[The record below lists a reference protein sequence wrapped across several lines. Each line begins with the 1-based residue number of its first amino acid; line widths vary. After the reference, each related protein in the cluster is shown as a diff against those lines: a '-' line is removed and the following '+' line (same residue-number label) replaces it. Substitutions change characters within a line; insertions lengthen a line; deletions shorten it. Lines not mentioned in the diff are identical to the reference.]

1 MEINKQGGNRWRK
14 DNTNTLRQNV
24 CLLCLSNFEKG
35 FSSAWTN
42 ISYQQQW
49 TVAVAYRLVNQ
60 QICKT
65 PKSSSNLHLK
75 KILVRLIIMPKGSEL
90 ILIQSYKI

>member
-14 DNTNTLRQNV
+14 DNTNTLRQKV
-24 CLLCLSNFEKG
+24 SLLCLSNFEKG

-49 TVAVAYRLVNQ
+49 TVAVAYWLVNQ

-65 PKSSSNLHLK
+65 PKSSSNLHLN

-90 ILIQSYKI
+90 ILVQSYKI